1 MNMNEFNM
9 VQDLV
14 KEADR
19 LGSWLYWLRH
29 PDLFLYKL
37 DVSISNTELP
47 DYLDDA
53 VRTALINAMHLRI
66 LDIKDKLKNFG
77 VEYTYVYTEVKKED

>member
-14 KEADR
+14 QEANR
-19 LGSWLYWLRH
+19 LGSWLYWLRN

-47 DYLDDA
+47 DYLTDV
-53 VRTALINAMHLRI
+53 VRAALINAIHLRI
-66 LDIKDKLKNFG
+66 LDIKDKLKNLG
-77 VEYTYVYTEVKKED
+77 VEYTYVYSETKKED